1 MIVTADKFLA
11 MISSFDK
18 KWKKYTLNI
27 NDSQI
32 TPKGSAIF
40 LSVEIA
46 NKLNFEKHISTLCKK
61 ASKQLN
67 AVSRI
72 HHYISKKEKEIII
85 NFFVHSD
92 FKYYPVT
99 CHFCSKTSKKLK
111 IFTPGL

>member
-1 MIVTADKFLA
+1 M
-11 MISSFDK
+11 K
-18 KWKKYTLNI
+18 KIYFKYKRFTNY
-27 NDSQI
+27 

-72 HHYISKKEKEIII
+72 HHYISKKEKKIII

-92 FKYYPVT
+92 FKYYPLT

>member
-72 HHYISKKEKEIII
+72 HHYIS
-85 NFFVHSD
+85 N
-92 FKYYPVT
+92 
-99 CHFCSKTSKKLK
+99 LQ
-111 IFTPGL
+111 